1 MKIMRKYR
9 YTIFAVFALIS
20 CLIYNSYGDNKS
32 RHQNR
37 TLDPVPL
44 IGETIANDK
53 PAIPGIAVDFSNV
66 GTVKE
71 VEGLDEQILTRA
83 SYIVSYNK
91 KTKCPNWV
99 AWRLTREH
107 ANGDVSRM
115 GNAFHEDQEVPA
127 PRALNADYKQSGY
140 SRGHMCPAGDNK
152 WNREVMYETF
162 LLSNVCPQNANLN
175 SGLWNQ
181 IEISSRRWAEKY
193 GDIYIICGPMY
204 FKSKEMQYIGE
215 NNVAIPDAF
224 FKVILC
230 LNGDPKCIGFICRNT
245 DGNKKK
251 DMYVNMLEEVE
262 RLTGLHFFPQLD
274 PETRKLVESEAD
286 INEW

>member
-1 MKIMRKYR
+1 MRKYR

-251 DMYVNMLEEVE
+251 DMYVNTLEEVE

-286 INEW
+286 ISMW

>member
-9 YTIFAVFALIS
+9 YTIIAIFALIS
-20 CLIYNSYGDNKS
+20 CLVYNSYGDTKS
-32 RHQNR
+32 RSKQHA
-37 TLDPVPL
+37 LEPLPL
-44 IGETIANDK
+44 IGESIADDN
-53 PAIPGIAVDFSNV
+53 AVEPGIAIDFSEV
-66 GTVKE
+66 GTVGKIKD
-71 VEGLDEQILTRA
+71 VDEQFLSRT
-83 SYIVSYNK
+83 SYLVSYNK

-99 AWRLTREH
+99 AWRLTGEH

-115 GNAFHEDQEVPA
+115 GNAFHEDTEVPA
-127 PRALNADYKQSGY
+127 PRAYNSDYRKSGY

-152 WNREVMYETF
+152 WDREVMYESF

-230 LNGDPKCIGFICRNT
+230 LNGDPKCIGFVCRNT

-251 DMYVNMLEEVE
+251 DMYVNTLEEVE

-274 PETRKLVESEAD
+274 PEIRKLVESEAD

>member
-1 MKIMRKYR
+1 MRKYR
-9 YTIFAVFALIS
+9 YTILAIFALIS
-20 CLIYNSYGDNKS
+20 CLLYNSYGDTKS
-32 RHQNR
+32 RSKQR
-37 TLDPVPL
+37 VLEPVPL
-44 IGETIANDK
+44 IGEIIEEEKTVE
-53 PAIPGIAVDFSNV
+53 PGVAIDFSEV
-66 GTVKE
+66 GTVEKIDG
-71 VEGLDEQILTRA
+71 VDEQLLSRT

-115 GNAFHEDQEVPA
+115 GNAYHEDLEVPA
-127 PRALNADYKQSGY
+127 PRALNADYRKSGY

-152 WNREVMYETF
+152 WNRDAMYETF

-181 IEISSRRWAEKY
+181 IEISCRRWADKY

-204 FKSKEMQYIGE
+204 FKSREIQSIGE
-215 NNVAIPDAF
+215 DAVAVPDAF

-230 LNGDPKCIGFICRNT
+230 LYNEPKCIGFVCRNS

-251 DMYVNMLEEVE
+251 DMYVNSLKQVE

-274 PETRKLVESEAD
+274 PDVRKLVEDYAD
-286 INEW
+286 IDEW

>member
-1 MKIMRKYR
+1 MRKYR

-230 LNGDPKCIGFICRNT
+230 LNGGPKCIGFICRNT

-251 DMYVNMLEEVE
+251 DMYVNTLEEVE

>member
-1 MKIMRKYR
+1 MRKYR
-9 YTIFAVFALIS
+9 YTILAVFALIS

-37 TLDPVPL
+37 ALDPVPL
-44 IGETIANDK
+44 IGESIANDK

-107 ANGDVSRM
+107 SNGDVSRM
-115 GNAFHEDQEVPA
+115 GNAFHEDREVPA

-181 IEISSRRWAEKY
+181 IEISCRRWAEKY
-193 GDIYIICGPMY
+193 DDIYIICGPMY

-251 DMYVNMLEEVE
+251 DMYVNTLEEVE

-274 PETRKLVESEAD
+274 PEIRKLVESEAD
-286 INEW
+286 ISMW

>member
-1 MKIMRKYR
+1 MLMKIMRKYR
-9 YTIFAVFALIS
+9 YTILAIFALIS
-20 CLIYNSYGDNKS
+20 CLLYNSYGDTKS
-32 RHQNR
+32 RSKQR
-37 TLDPVPL
+37 VLEPVPL
-44 IGETIANDK
+44 IGEIIEEEKTVE
-53 PAIPGIAVDFSNV
+53 PGVAIDFSEV
-66 GTVKE
+66 GTVEKIDG
-71 VEGLDEQILTRA
+71 VDEQLLSRT

-115 GNAFHEDQEVPA
+115 GNAYHEDLEVPA
-127 PRALNADYKQSGY
+127 PRALNADYRKSGY

-152 WNREVMYETF
+152 WNRDAMYETF

-181 IEISSRRWAEKY
+181 IEISCRRWADKY

-204 FKSKEMQYIGE
+204 FKSREIQSIGE
-215 NNVAIPDAF
+215 DAVAVPDAF

-230 LNGDPKCIGFICRNT
+230 LYNEPKCIGFVCRNS

-251 DMYVNMLEEVE
+251 DMYVNSLEQVE
-262 RLTGLHFFPQLD
+262 HLTG
-274 PETRKLVESEAD
+274 
-286 INEW
+286 

>member
-1 MKIMRKYR
+1 MRKYR

-71 VEGLDEQILTRA
+71 VEELDEQILTRA

-127 PRALNADYKQSGY
+127 PRALNADYKQSGF

-152 WNREVMYETF
+152 WDREVMYETF

-181 IEISSRRWAEKY
+181 IEISCRRWAEKY
-193 GDIYIICGPMY
+193 DDIYIICGPMY

-251 DMYVNMLEEVE
+251 DMYANTLEEVE

-286 INEW
+286 ISMW

>member
-1 MKIMRKYR
+1 MRKYR

-71 VEGLDEQILTRA
+71 VEELDEQILTRA

-115 GNAFHEDQEVPA
+115 GNAFNEDQEVPA
-127 PRALNADYKQSGY
+127 PRALNADYKQSGF

-152 WNREVMYETF
+152 WDREVMYETF

-181 IEISSRRWAEKY
+181 IEISCRRWAEKY
-193 GDIYIICGPMY
+193 DDIYIICGPMY

-251 DMYVNMLEEVE
+251 DMYANTLEEVE

-286 INEW
+286 ISMW

>member
-1 MKIMRKYR
+1 MRKYR

-71 VEGLDEQILTRA
+71 VEELDEQILTRA

-127 PRALNADYKQSGY
+127 PRALNADYKQSGF

-152 WNREVMYETF
+152 WDREVMYETF

-181 IEISSRRWAEKY
+181 IEISCRRWAEKY
-193 GDIYIICGPMY
+193 DDIYIICGPMY

-215 NNVAIPDAF
+215 NNVAG
-224 FKVILC
+224 K
-230 LNGDPKCIGFICRNT
+230 NGACCYRG
-245 DGNKKK
+245 
-251 DMYVNMLEEVE
+251 
-262 RLTGLHFFPQLD
+262 
-274 PETRKLVESEAD
+274 
-286 INEW
+286 

>member
-9 YTIFAVFALIS
+9 YTILAVFALIS

-37 TLDPVPL
+37 ALDPVPL

-53 PAIPGIAVDFSNV
+53 LAIPGIAVDFSNV

-251 DMYVNMLEEVE
+251 DMYVNTLEEVE

-286 INEW
+286 ISMW